1 MSSSRSAWSGRSTSS
16 LALTS
21 RWTSLGGGLLM
32 QRIIALD
39 LDQSRDYSLDFD
51 PRADYSLYCDPRS
64 AAAPARGKDTTM
76 SHKDLN
82 PVSRK
87 NPKRVAIVISNP
99 VVSTTT
105 GWPSGF
111 WSSEVRQ
118 PYFLFTG

>member
-51 PRADYSLYCDPRS
+51 PRVDYSLYCDPSS
-64 AAAPARGKDTTM
+64 AQPQHLLRHSQQRIWVNHECEMDERCRARPAGPGTAPRLPAPDDPMDRHEEERT
-76 SHKDLN
+76 
-82 PVSRK
+82 P
-87 NPKRVAIVISNP
+87 
-99 VVSTTT
+99 
-105 GWPSGF
+105 
-111 WSSEVRQ
+111 Q
-118 PYFLFTG
+118 